1 MNHAKVITTLFEKDS
16 IKTAQSAIDYSH
28 GIILASDTY
37 NKNLMKYLSETN
49 KKKILKKVDQDEI
62 IKKYTEFYN
71 KV

>member
-1 MNHAKVITTLFEKDS
+1 
-16 IKTAQSAIDYSH
+16 
-28 GIILASDTY
+28 
-37 NKNLMKYLSETN
+37 MKYLSETN